1 MMREAHR
8 SGFTLIELLVV
19 LAIVATLLLFSAPRY
34 LGKLRSAREAVLQEN
49 LRAIRMVIGHFHGDN
64 GRCPESL
71 SELVDRGY
79 IAALPIDP
87 ITESSGTWV
96 LLPPPTGTDGQF
108 CDLRSGAAGANL
120 DGVAYSSL

>member
-49 LRAIRMVIGHFHGDN
+49 LRAIRLVIGHFHGDN

-71 SELVDRGY
+71 AELVARGY
-79 IAALPIDP
+79 IEAPPIDP
-87 ITESSGTWV
+87 ITESSSTWV
-96 LLPPPTGTDGQF
+96 LLPPPTGTRGQF
-108 CDLRSGAAGANL
+108 CDLRSGAAGETL
-120 DGVAYSSL
+120 EGVTYSSL